1 MAQLPP
7 ESVRR
12 LRARMG
18 GFALAASHD
27 PLNYTA
33 AARAAFR
40 DRFVDQ
46 VDPERQLPEPER
58 SRRAE
63 AARRLHMTGLALR
76 SAVARK
82 RSSTADASTTPAVQR
97 EGSSSA
103 PAPE

>member
-1 MAQLPP
+1 
-7 ESVRR
+7 
-12 LRARMG
+12 MG

-27 PLNYTA
+27 PLEYTA

-46 VDPERQLPEPER
+46 VDPGRQLSEAER

-82 RSSTADASTTPAVQR
+82 RTAATPATRVTAAQ
-97 EGSSSA
+97 EGSGEA
-103 PAPE
+103 TTATPLEV